1 MYKIRVSHQKGKT
14 SVDRVGEARTAAGLR
29 YAVFNML
36 KVLEVSYD
44 FTELLANMN
53 STLLRDKAF
62 SAAVDSNT
70 NLKVTYA
77 QDQ

>member
-14 SVDRVGEARTAAGLR
+14 SIDRIGEARTTAGLR
-29 YAVFNML
+29 YAVLNML
-36 KVLEVSYD
+36 EVLEVSYD
-44 FTELLANMN
+44 FTELLATMN

-62 SAAVDSNT
+62 NAAVDSNT

-77 QDQ
+77 QE